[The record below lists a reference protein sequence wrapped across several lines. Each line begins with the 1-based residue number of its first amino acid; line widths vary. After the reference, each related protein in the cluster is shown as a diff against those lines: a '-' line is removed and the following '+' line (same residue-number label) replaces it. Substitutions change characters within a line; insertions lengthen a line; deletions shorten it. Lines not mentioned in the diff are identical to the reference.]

1 VQRGSHGQGAVI
13 GSASASST
21 GGRAAPATPA
31 AAAARDAWWPR
42 WRVPVLAWGA
52 SRVLVICLA
61 ILVKWW
67 LGPTSLSNDRSV
79 PGPLTLL
86 GSWDTSWYIDIARH
100 GYDHYTGLVGVVF
113 TNLAFF
119 PLLPAVMWLGI
130 RTSTNPFMWGFVVS
144 NLAFFGAVLGLHRLT
159 WDRRGLAFAN
169 RATWV
174 FALAPP
180 AIYASLA
187 YTDGILVALAIGA
200 ALAATRG
207 RWYLAALAAALASL
221 TRPQGIFIAVLV
233 VMIALLETDTTW
245 TLRVRHALVGF
256 IPAVLILAGF
266 LGWMQVARGSW
277 QLPLNAQGA
286 WHRGPLG
293 VSFVTGLP
301 QATWHVIN
309 YVIPPF
315 QHGLFRHLVWT
326 GSERDFLFTIVM
338 VIVAVA
344 LWHQEGGWRSPWM
357 LFTILALGV
366 PLLSG
371 SYSSMMRFGLVAFPL
386 VWPVAAWLDKG
397 SRRRV
402 VWVLTTTV
410 LLDVVLVMQLQ
421 VTSP

>member
-1 VQRGSHGQGAVI
+1 MI
-13 GSASASST
+13 GSIPASGT
-21 GGRAAPATPA
+21 GTPVATAEAPA
-31 AAAARDAWWPR
+31 AALTRDAWWPR
-42 WRVPVLAWGA
+42 WRAPVLAWAA
-52 SRVLVICLA
+52 SRVLVIGLA
-61 ILVKWW
+61 VLTELW

-79 PGPLTLL
+79 PGPLALL
-86 GSWDTSWYIDIARH
+86 GSWDTSWYLDIARH
-100 GYDHYTGLVGVVF
+100 GYDHNTGLVGVVM

-119 PLLPAVMWLGI
+119 PLLPAVMWLGLK
-130 RTSTNPFMWGFVVS
+130 TATNPFLWGFVVS
-144 NLAFFGAVLGLHRLT
+144 NLAFFGAVLGFHRLT

-169 RATWV
+169 HATWV

-187 YTDGILVALAIGA
+187 YTDGILVALAVGA
-200 ALAATRG
+200 GLAASRG

-221 TRPQGIFIAVLV
+221 TRPQGIFIAALV
-233 VMIALLETDTTW
+233 VMIALLETDASW
-245 TLRVRHALVGF
+245 KLRIRHALVGA
-256 IPAVLILAGF
+256 IPAVLTLGAF
-266 LGWMQVARGSW
+266 LGWMQAERGSW

-301 QATWHVIN
+301 QATWHVVN
-309 YVIPPF
+309 YVLPPF
-315 QHGLFRHLVWT
+315 QHGLLQHLVWT

-338 VIVAVA
+338 AVVVVT
-344 LWHQEGGWRSPWM
+344 LWHQEGGWRSPWV

-386 VWPVAAWLDKG
+386 VWPVAAWLEDG
-397 SRRRV
+397 SRHRV
-402 VWVLTTTV
+402 RWVLAATIIV
-410 LLDVVLVMQLQ
+410 DVVLVMQLQ

>member
-1 VQRGSHGQGAVI
+1 VI
-13 GSASASST
+13 GSVPTSST
-21 GGRAAPATPA
+21 GAPALATAASAATPT
-31 AAAARDAWWPR
+31 RDAWWPR
-42 WRVPVLAWGA
+42 WRAPVLAWAA
-52 SRVLVICLA
+52 SRLLVIGLA
-61 ILVKWW
+61 VLTELW
-67 LGPTSLSNDRSV
+67 LGPTSLGNDRSV

-100 GYDHYTGLVGVVF
+100 GYDHNTGLVGVVM

-119 PLLPAVMWLGI
+119 PLLPAVMWLGLK
-130 RTSTNPFMWGFVVS
+130 TATNPFIWGFVVS

-187 YTDGILVALAIGA
+187 YTDGILAGLAVGA
-200 ALAATRG
+200 ALAASRG
-207 RWYLAALAAALASL
+207 RWSLAALAAALAAL
-221 TRPQGIFIAVLV
+221 TRPQGIFIAALV
-233 VMIALLETDTTW
+233 VLIALLETDTTW
-245 TLRVRHALVGF
+245 KLRVRHALVGCV
-256 IPAVLILAGF
+256 PAILTLAAF
-266 LGWMQVARGSW
+266 LGWMQAERGSW
-277 QLPLNAQGA
+277 QLPLDAQGA

-301 QATWHVIN
+301 QATWHVVN
-309 YVIPPF
+309 YVLPPF
-315 QHGLFRHLVWT
+315 QSGLLHHLVWT

-338 VIVAVA
+338 IVVAVA
-344 LWHQEGGWRSPWM
+344 LWHQEGGWRSPWV
-357 LFTILALGV
+357 LFTILSLGV

-386 VWPVAAWLDKG
+386 VWPVAAWLEEG
-397 SRRRV
+397 SRRRTR
-402 VWVLTTTV
+402 WVLAATI
-410 LLDVVLVMQLQ
+410 LLDVVLVIQLQ

>member
-1 VQRGSHGQGAVI
+1 M
-13 GSASASST
+13 T
-21 GGRAAPATPA
+21 PDTPA
-31 AAAARDAWWPR
+31 AAPLREPWWPR
-42 WRVPVLAWGA
+42 WRVPILAWA
-52 SRVLVICLA
+52 LSRAMVIGVAVLVE
-61 ILVKWW
+61 VW
-67 LGPTSLSNDRSV
+67 LGPTSLGNDRSV

-100 GYDHYTGLVGVVF
+100 GYDHNTGLVGVVM

-119 PLLPAVMWLGI
+119 PLLPAIMWLGLK
-130 RTSTNPFMWGFVVS
+130 TATNPFIWGFVVS
-144 NLAFFGAVLGLHRLT
+144 NLAFFGAVVGLHRLS

-187 YTDGILVALAIGA
+187 YTDGILVGLAVGA

-221 TRPQGIFIAVLV
+221 TRPQGILIAALV
-233 VMIALLETDTTW
+233 VLIALLETDA
-245 TLRVRHALVGF
+245 TLKTRIRHALIGS
-256 IPAVLILAGF
+256 IPAVLTLAGF
-266 LGWMQVARGSW
+266 LAWMQAERGSW
-277 QLPLNAQGA
+277 QLPLNAQSA

-293 VSFVTGLP
+293 VSFITSLP

-315 QHGLFRHLVWT
+315 QRDLFRHLVWT

-338 VIVAVA
+338 VVVAVA

-357 LFTILALGV
+357 LFTILSLGV

-386 VWPVAAWLDKG
+386 VWPVAAWLEEG

-402 VWVLTTTV
+402 AWVLAATI
-410 LLDVVLVMQLQ
+410 LLDIVLVAQLQ